1 MRRYSFL
8 GLVIVG
14 LLLSGCATA
23 GGGASNPTAS
33 PESSKRDASIK
44 NTEVCVQNNT
54 PMRMRIQWAGFP
66 QPVDLGS
73 GTQEC
78 SSGSALLWDI
88 DATLAY
94 EPVDLPGTWKL
105 LGVRATN
112 HVFGPPEAIVW
123 YEANDKQY
131 GICAEFYE
139 GDDKSLQVGV
149 IRAYMSRRGDS
160 EVNKEFVLT
169 VTSPKGADYS
179 FDVSDCVNVK
189 PSWT

>member
-1 MRRYSFL
+1 MRRYSL
-8 GLVIVG
+8 LVLVVVG
-14 LLLSGCATA
+14 TLLSGCVTA
-23 GGGASNPTAS
+23 GGDASNPKAAT
-33 PESSKRDASIK
+33 ESGKRDASIK
-44 NTEVCVQNNT
+44 NTQVCVQNNT

-66 QPVDLGS
+66 EPVGLGP

-78 SSGSALLWDI
+78 NSGSAILWDI

-94 EPVDLPGTWKL
+94 EPVDQPGTWNL
-105 LGVRATN
+105 LGFKATN
-112 HVFGPPEAIVW
+112 HVISPPEAIVW
-123 YEANDKQY
+123 YEASGKQF

-139 GDDKSLQVGV
+139 GDDKSLQVGL

-160 EVNKEFVLT
+160 ENNKEFVLT

>member
-8 GLVIVG
+8 GLVVVG

-23 GGGASNPTAS
+23 GGDASNPTAS
-33 PESSKRDASIK
+33 TESSKRDASIK
-44 NTEVCVQNNT
+44 NTQVCVQNNT
-54 PMRMRIQWAGFP
+54 PMRMRIQWSGFP
-66 QPVDLGS
+66 QPVGLGP
-73 GTQEC
+73 GTQQC
-78 SSGSALLWDI
+78 NSGSALLWDI

-94 EPVDLPGTWKL
+94 EPVDLPGTWNV
-105 LGVRATN
+105 LGFKATN

-160 EVNKEFVLT
+160 ENNKEFVLT
-169 VTSPKGADYS
+169 VTSPKGADYA